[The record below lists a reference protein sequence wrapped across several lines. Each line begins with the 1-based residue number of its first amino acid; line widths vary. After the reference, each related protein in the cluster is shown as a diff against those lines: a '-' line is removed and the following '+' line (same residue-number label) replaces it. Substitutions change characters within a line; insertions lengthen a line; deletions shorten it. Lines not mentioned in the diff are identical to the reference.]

1 MRRQQF
7 NGVGGI
13 VDGGSIYQR
22 ALDYFNAL
30 KAPAIFTTGDNDW
43 TAIARVWV
51 QRPENS
57 LRMLDYERSL
67 FFSTPLRWFCAEMQ
81 KPSSRSCGID
91 GFGILPQSDFK
102 EIGENWPA
110 LRGNDPYATVHKR
123 VTRFA

>member
-67 FFSTPLRWFCAEMQ
+67 FFSTPFTLV
-81 KPSSRSCGID
+81 
-91 GFGILPQSDFK
+91 
-102 EIGENWPA
+102 
-110 LRGNDPYATVHKR
+110 LRGDAKTQQQIMRN
-123 VTRFA
+123 